1 MGDAFSR
8 VSFFHRR
15 SPSVSRSEAST
26 RPNLL
31 SLSPIAGLL
40 RRDQDRRTAISWLIV
55 YSLFLFE
62 EKSGK
67 TVEEEGAEL
76 RATRSKRPRERSVG
90 SRSISMVFRSRSLR
104 MQRLRGGMGVGQR
117 ARVVRIYSRGREG
130 RRKEGFPTPRGENGE
145 ETGRERERERAG
157 IRLLSRFKPCIRNI

>member
-31 SLSPIAGLL
+31 SLSLIAGLL

-130 RRKEGFPTPRGENGE
+130 RRKKAFRRRAERTEKKLG
-145 ETGRERERERAG
+145 ERERERAG